1 MGEFTHSHYSYNSSE
16 NSHLSRKMRLENPLE
31 IGGRLFSELT
41 WKVIL
46 CWESPFDFRKNI
58 PASIRPWES
67 PPILTGKMRKVVLI
81 KAGSIKLLVEG
92 VIHTFKNWNHVLFW
106 PDALSAPCEIQQRHN
121 GTTLIRDS
129 WTWLVER
136 SQMTFSSYSWILWAS
151 GDTMNQ
157 P

>member
-1 MGEFTHSHYSYNSSE
+1 
-16 NSHLSRKMRLENPLE
+16 
-31 IGGRLFSELT
+31 
-41 WKVIL
+41 L